1 MGILAGLVA
10 ALAWTVASSLW
21 RGLSTSLNAIQLN
34 GLKNG
39 IACAASLPVLITLP
53 WNGEGKSLMLLMI
66 SGGIGISLGDSF
78 YLAALKRLGTR
89 RTLTLESLAPVAAA
103 TFVLSFG
110 R

>member
-39 IACAASLPVLITLP
+39 VACAALLPVLITLP
-53 WNGEGKSLMLLMI
+53 
-66 SGGIGISLGDSF
+66 
-78 YLAALKRLGTR
+78 
-89 RTLTLESLAPVAAA
+89 
-103 TFVLSFG
+103 
-110 R
+110 